1 LIAHGTSYFLK
12 NKFGRGY
19 YLTLA
24 KKKSIETNM
33 SIDQEASQHDQ
44 TMEKE
49 EQESGG
55 GGGGGG
61 GDVSNL
67 KFKDKQM
74 YLTSEKMENFVE
86 AQLKKEQEALRTL
99 VSEQD
104 KSIHLFIKR
113 EIDNAILVENIGT
126 EMTYSISNKLDYTK
140 DYERFFSKLE
150 NNMNN
155 LGMLKGCFLT

>member
-1 LIAHGTSYFLK
+1 MK

-24 KKKSIETNM
+24 KKKSLETQM

-49 EQESGG
+49 EEQEGV
-55 GGGGGG
+55 

-74 YLTSEKMENFVE
+74 YLTNEKVENFVE

-104 KSIHLFIKR
+104 KSIHQFVKR

-140 DYERFFSKLE
+140 DYERFFGKLE
-150 NNMNN
+150 NNMNK
-155 LGMLKGCFLT
+155 LGMYKVFFWF

>member
-1 LIAHGTSYFLK
+1 MIAHGTSYFLK

-104 KSIHLFIKR
+104 KSIHQFIKR

>member
-1 LIAHGTSYFLK
+1 MIAHGTSYFLK

-55 GGGGGG
+55 GGG
-61 GDVSNL
+61 DVSNL

-104 KSIHLFIKR
+104 KSIHQFIKR